1 MTELRRRPWAA
12 IPDSLNVVINLQQ
25 VLIWPHGAD
34 TSEIDAFIEAGFV
47 ISNVTVLFHFIRDAV
62 MANFAGTPSP
72 SLLALG

>member
-1 MTELRRRPWAA
+1 MAGGAGWVGCAPLRRLLRSSPIPWT
-12 IPDSLNVVINLQQ
+12 
-25 VLIWPHGAD
+25 GAND